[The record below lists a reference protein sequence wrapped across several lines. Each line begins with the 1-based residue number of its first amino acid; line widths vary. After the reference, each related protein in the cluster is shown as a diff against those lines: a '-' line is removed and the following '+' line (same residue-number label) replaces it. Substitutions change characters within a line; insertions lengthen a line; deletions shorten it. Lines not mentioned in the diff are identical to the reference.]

1 MNLTVLKA
9 IFKRDFI
16 CYFSNPTGYVFI
28 CVFVVLSALAAFWPP
43 DFFSNNLAN
52 LDQLNKWLPYIML
65 VFIPAITMSI
75 WAEERRQGTD
85 ELLLTL
91 PASDF
96 DVVIGK
102 YLAAVAI
109 YTVSLLF
116 SMFAIYL
123 VFSWGLGS
131 PDVGLYVGTYVGYW
145 FIGLAMLLFGVVA
158 SFLTNNLTVGFIL
171 GMVFNLPLALF
182 GVADW
187 IITYPPLAQAVKHW
201 SALEQFGDFQRG
213 TISLGG
219 MSYFVLIAV
228 VMLYVSMVMIS
239 RRHWTGRDDGGAM
252 WFHYLVRTVAL
263 LLVAGGVNLFLSHHS
278 ALHGDITR

>member
-1 MNLTVLKA
+1 
-9 IFKRDFI
+9 
-16 CYFSNPTGYVFI
+16 
-28 CVFVVLSALAAFWPP
+28 
-43 DFFSNNLAN
+43 
-52 LDQLNKWLPYIML
+52 ML

-131 PDVGLYVGTYVGYW
+131 PDVGLFVGTYVGYW
-145 FIGLAMLLFGVVA
+145 FIGLAMLSIGMVA

-171 GMVFNLPLALF
+171 GMLFNLPLALF

-187 IITYPPLAQAVKHW
+187 IINDAPARPSDQTLERGRAVQRLPARRDQPRRHQLFRADRRRDALREHGADQPPPL
-201 SALEQFGDFQRG
+201 DRPRR
-213 TISLGG
+213 
-219 MSYFVLIAV
+219 
-228 VMLYVSMVMIS
+228 
-239 RRHWTGRDDGGAM
+239 RRHDVGPLPGPHAGAVARRGRRQPVLLASQRAARRHHQGAAQ
-252 WFHYLVRTVAL
+252 LAL
-263 LLVAGGVNLFLSHHS
+263 RPHRQAGPR
-278 ALHGDITR
+278 APATTPT